1 MADDNKPLKYM
12 RYAIGEIVLVVIG
25 ILIALQINTW
35 NEERK
40 ESIIERLY
48 LERLLDDLKID
59 IKYYDERISYFKMSI
74 EHFNQYL
81 QESYEVQH
89 GPENVRQLFTHL
101 YLQTDPLATE
111 NSTYRELNSTGK
123 LNVFKNE
130 LLRKNIIDY
139 YRINEDLEKQIDEF
153 NLVST
158 ELLVQSMRV
167 VTSFMKLFPY
177 TNHILDTN
185 KYVVE
190 DWSFINDPSSVKF
203 QTIETM
209 VLTYSLRNG
218 EHLGF
223 VDELKVI
230 STKLDSLITEELK
243 KID

>member
-1 MADDNKPLKYM
+1 MTLSLTVNLPC
-12 RYAIGEIVLVVIG
+12 
-25 ILIALQINTW
+25 
-35 NEERK
+35 
-40 ESIIERLY
+40 
-48 LERLLDDLKID
+48 
-59 IKYYDERISYFKMSI
+59 
-74 EHFNQYL
+74 
-81 QESYEVQH
+81 
-89 GPENVRQLFTHL
+89 RQAG
-101 YLQTDPLATE
+101 PLATA

-158 ELLVQSMRV
+158 KLLVQSMRV
-167 VTSFMKLFPY
+167 VTSFMKLNLY
-177 TNHILDTN
+177 TSHILDRN

-203 QTIETM
+203 QTLETM
-209 VLTYSLRNG
+209 VLTYSLRNR

-223 VDELKVI
+223 LDELKVI

-243 KID
+243 K